1 LVHAL
6 DCSFNDDL
14 CKTADGKRGLLQ
26 KAAAPPGSASP
37 LEFDAYTLNHA
48 AFVGTQET
56 AWVTDFEQELTRRG
70 VFVVK
75 GKTANMTFC
84 RFGLQC

>member
-1 LVHAL
+1 MFV
-6 DCSFNDDL
+6 
-14 CKTADGKRGLLQ
+14 DGKRGLLQ
-26 KAAAPPGSASP
+26 KAPPPPGSKSP

-75 GKTANMTFC
+75 GRKMSPFNW
-84 RFGLQC
+84 

>member
-1 LVHAL
+1 MHLP
-6 DCSFNDDL
+6 SL
-14 CKTADGKRGLLQ
+14 CMFVDGKRGLLQ
-26 KAAAPPGSASP
+26 KAPPPPGSKSP

-75 GKTANMTFC
+75 GRKMSPFNW
-84 RFGLQC
+84 